1 MSLKSKI
8 NTIRRIITKS
18 LTKNIG
24 STKLDKNH
32 DKNSKID
39 FKNVLISRPN
49 HRLGNLLLLT
59 PLVQEINSCFPNCKI
74 DLFVKGNLAPII
86 FENYPTVENYIV
98 LPRKPFDN
106 LIKYFRVWLKIKKKR
121 YDLVINIDKGSSSGR
136 LSTQFAH
143 ADFKFFGELNE
154 EITQEYSDY
163 KHMAKYPVYEFR
175 YYLKLLGYPK
185 QQKTEI
191 PTINIK
197 LSEKELQDA
206 KLVLNQIVPN
216 DKKTIAIFTFATGAK
231 CYCPQWWNLF
241 YEKLV
246 ATFPDYNIV
255 EVLPVEN
262 VSQIDF
268 KAPSFYSK
276 DVREIAAFIANTS
289 LFIGADSGIMHL
301 ACASQTP
308 VLGLF
313 SVTIP
318 EKYEPYGNNS
328 LAIDTN
334 TTNLESMINIIK
346 KHLNN
351 ISFILSVFNLELI

>member
-1 MSLKSKI
+1 MSFKSRINAVRRKI
-8 NTIRRIITKS
+8 TRS

-24 STKLDKNH
+24 SNKWDRNH
-32 DKNSKID
+32 NPNSKIE
-39 FKNVLISRPN
+39 FKNVLINRPN
-49 HRLGNLLLLT
+49 HRLGNLLLIT
-59 PLVQEINSCFPNCKI
+59 PLVQEINSIFPDCKI
-74 DLFVKGNLAPII
+74 DLFIKGNLAPIV
-86 FENYPTVENYIV
+86 FKNYSTVENYIV
-98 LPRKPFDN
+98 LPRKPFKEV
-106 LIKYFRVWLKIKKKR
+106 IRYICIWFKIKQKK
-121 YDLVINIDKGSSSGR
+121 YDLVINIDKSSSSGR
-136 LSTQFAH
+136 LSTQFAN
-143 ADFKFFGELNE
+143 ADFKFFGEINE
-154 EITQEYSDY
+154 EIVQEHTDY

-175 YYLKLLGYPK
+175 HYLEQLGH
-185 QQKTEI
+185 QKEKKDV

-197 LSEKELQDA
+197 LNEKELQDA
-206 KLVLNQIVPN
+206 KLILDNLVPN
-216 DKKTIAIFTFATGAK
+216 DKKTIVIFTFATGDK
-231 CYCPQWWNLF
+231 CYSPAWWNPF

-334 TTNLESMINIIK
+334 TTNLESMIDIIK
-346 KHLNN
+346 NHL
-351 ISFILSVFNLELI
+351 

>member
-1 MSLKSKI
+1 MSFKSEI
-8 NTIRRIITKS
+8 NAIRRKITAR

-24 STKLDKNH
+24 QNKWDKNH
-32 DKNSKID
+32 DRNSKIV
-39 FKNVLISRPN
+39 FKNVLINRPN
-49 HRLGNLLLLT
+49 HRLGNLLLIT
-59 PLVQEINSCFPNCKI
+59 PLVQEINDVFPDCKI
-74 DLFVKGNLAPII
+74 DLFIKGNLGPIV
-86 FENYPTVENYIV
+86 FKNYSSIENYIV
-98 LPRKPFDN
+98 LPRKPFKE
-106 LIKYFRVWLKIKKKR
+106 LFKYIQVWLKIKKKK

-136 LSTQFAH
+136 LSTQFAN
-143 ADFKFFGELNE
+143 ANFKFFGELNE
-154 EITQEYSDY
+154 EITQEYPDY
-163 KHMAKYPVYEFR
+163 KHMAKYPIYEFR
-175 YYLKLLGYPK
+175 YYLNLLGFPK
-185 QQKTEI
+185 EQKSI

-197 LSEKELQDA
+197 LSDKELKDA
-206 KLVLNQIVPN
+206 KIILDQIVPN
-216 DKKTIAIFTFATGAK
+216 NKKTIAIFTFATGAK
-231 CYCPQWWNLF
+231 CYCPEWWNPF

-246 ATFPDYNIV
+246 TTFPDYNIV

-276 DVREIAAFIANTS
+276 DVREIAGFIANTS

-301 ACASQTP
+301 ACASQTA

-334 TTNLESMINIIK
+334 TTNLESMIDIIK
-346 KHLNN
+346 NHLN
-351 ISFILSVFNLELI
+351 